1 MKIKNRYLILSFVL
15 IASVV
20 GVIGCGKGQSKQKEQ
35 NTAKTLNVAIQPAA
49 SYAPLF
55 VAKEKGWL
63 EEELKKKGVE
73 VKWTSFAS
81 GPPENESFAAKQQDI
96 GVMGDVPGIV
106 GKSAGQN
113 TKIIGISAYGPKA
126 FAIVVPN
133 NSEITNPSQL
143 KGKKV
148 ALVVGSYAQ
157 HLLQK
162 VLDANSLTTKDISII
177 NMGIGDMQNALSKKE
192 VDAAVMW
199 EPNITKIEDNGV
211 GKVLADGT
219 NLKRGDLLIIG
230 REEYVDQNPEI
241 TEIFLKVYKRG
252 SDFIASNPDEAAQLI
267 AKDFTLEPNQLK
279 KVLPKYI
286 YSTNITDEDITELK
300 ESAKFLKS
308 ENLIK
313 ADVDIDKFVDKKY
326 LEGVGIK

>member
-1 MKIKNRYLILSFVL
+1 MKIKSKYIILSLTLSAVL
-15 IASVV
+15 LGAM
-20 GVIGCGKGQSKQKEQ
+20 GCGKVQGKE
-35 NTAKTLNVAIQPAA
+35 NSAKSLNLAIQPAA
-49 SYAPLF
+49 SYAPLY

-63 EEELKKKGVE
+63 EEALKEKGVE

-106 GKSAGQN
+106 GKSAGQK

-126 FAIVVPN
+126 FAVVVPKD
-133 NSEITNPSQL
+133 SDITSPSQL

-148 ALVVGSYAQ
+148 AIVVGSYAQ

-162 VLDANSLTTKDISII
+162 VLEANSLTANDISII
-177 NMGIGDMQNALSKKE
+177 NMEVGDMQNALSKKE

-199 EPNITKIEDNGV
+199 EPNITKTEDNSV
-211 GKVLADGT
+211 GKVLVDGT

-230 REEYVDQNPEI
+230 REEYLTQNPEI
-241 TEIFLKVYKRG
+241 AEIFLKAYKRG
-252 SDFIASNPDEAAQLI
+252 SDFIASNPDEAARLI
-267 AKDFTLEPNQLK
+267 AKDFSLEPNQLK

-286 YSTNITDEDITELK
+286 YSTKITDEDINELK

-308 ENLIK
+308 QNLIK
-313 ADVDIDKFVDKKY
+313 AEVDIDKFVDKKY
-326 LEGVGIK
+326 LGSAGIK

>member
-1 MKIKNRYLILSFVL
+1 MKIKNKYMILSFVL
-15 IASVV
+15 IISALAAV
-20 GVIGCGKGQSKQKEQ
+20 GCGKEESKQKEE

-49 SYAPLF
+49 SYAPLYI
-55 VAKEKGWL
+55 AKNKGWL
-63 EEELKKKGVE
+63 EDELKSKGVE

-126 FAIVVPN
+126 FAIVVPS

-162 VLDANSLTTKDISII
+162 VLDSNSLTTKDISII
-177 NMGIGDMQNALSKKE
+177 NMGVGDMQNALSQKE

-199 EPNITKIEDNGV
+199 EPNITRIEESGV
-211 GKVLADGT
+211 GKVLIDGT

-230 REEYVDQNPEI
+230 REEYIAKNPEI

-252 SDFIASNPDEAAQLI
+252 SEFIASNPDEAAQLI
-267 AKDFTLEPNQLK
+267 TKDFTLEPDQLK

-286 YSTNITDEDITELK
+286 YSTKITDEDITELK

-313 ADVDIDKFVDKKY
+313 TEVNIDEFIDKKY
-326 LEGVGIK
+326 LEAAGIQ

>member
-1 MKIKNRYLILSFVL
+1 MKIKSKYRILSLVL
-15 IASVV
+15 VASLL
-20 GVIGCGKGQSKQKEQ
+20 GAIGCGKGQSKQTEGNK
-35 NTAKTLNVAIQPAA
+35 TKTLNVAIQPAA
-49 SYAPLF
+49 SYAPLY
-55 VAKEKGWL
+55 VVKEKGWL
-63 EEELKKKGVE
+63 EEELKTKGVE

-106 GKSAGQN
+106 GKSAGQK

-126 FAIVVPN
+126 FAVVVPKE
-133 NSEITNPSQL
+133 SDITSPSQL

-148 ALVVGSYAQ
+148 AIVVGSYAQ

-162 VLDANSLTTKDISII
+162 VLDANSLKTSDISII
-177 NMGIGDMQNALSKKE
+177 NMEIGDMQNALSKKE

-199 EPNITKIEDNGV
+199 EPNTTKTEDNGV
-211 GKVLADGT
+211 GKVLVDGT

-230 REEYVDQNPEI
+230 REDYITQNPET
-241 TEIFLKVYKRG
+241 TEIFLKAYKRG
-252 SDFIASNPDEAAQLI
+252 SDFIASNPDEAAKLI
-267 AKDFTLEPNQLK
+267 AKDFNLEPEQLK

-286 YSTNITDEDITELK
+286 YSTNITNEDITELK

-308 ENLIK
+308 QNLIK
-313 ADVDIDKFVDKKY
+313 TDVDIDQFVDKKY
-326 LEGVGIK
+326 LKDAGI

>member
-1 MKIKNRYLILSFVL
+1 MKIKNKYLILSFVL

-326 LEGVGIK
+326 LEGAGIK

>member
-1 MKIKNRYLILSFVL
+1 MKIKNKYMILSFVL
-15 IASVV
+15 IASALVA
-20 GVIGCGKGQSKQKEQ
+20 IGCGKGQSKQKEE

-63 EEELKKKGVE
+63 EEALKEKGVE

-106 GKSAGQN
+106 GKSAGQKTN
-113 TKIIGISAYGPKA
+113 IIGISAYGPKA
-126 FAIVVPN
+126 FAIVVPKD
-133 NSEITNPSQL
+133 SDITSPSQL

-148 ALVVGSYAQ
+148 AIVVGSYAQ

-162 VLDANSLTTKDISII
+162 VLDANSLTTNDISII
-177 NMGIGDMQNALSKKE
+177 NMEIGDMQNALSKKE

-199 EPNITKIEDNGV
+199 EPNITKTEDNGV
-211 GKVLADGT
+211 GKVLVDGT

-230 REEYVDQNPEI
+230 REEYITQNPDI

-267 AKDFTLEPNQLK
+267 AKDFTLEPDQLK

-308 ENLIK
+308 QNLIK
-313 ADVDIDKFVDKKY
+313 TDVDIDKFVDKKY
-326 LEGVGIK
+326 LNNAGIK

>member
-326 LEGVGIK
+326 LEGAGIK

>member
-1 MKIKNRYLILSFVL
+1 MKNKNKYLILSFVL

-326 LEGVGIK
+326 LEGAGIK

>member
-15 IASVV
+15 IVSVV

-326 LEGVGIK
+326 LEGAGIK